1 MVMSFLYPVVE
12 SMMGCKQLEQAIVTD
27 LLAEGLREEERV
39 GTGMERPLESTS
51 ASLFDRGTDLTEQME
66 KY

>member
-1 MVMSFLYPVVE
+1 M
-12 SMMGCKQLEQAIVTD
+12 KVTD

-51 ASLFDRGTDLTEQME
+51 ASLFERGTDLTENGHILGDT
-66 KY
+66 